1 MVSALDA
8 LILCGGLGTRL
19 RPLIAD
25 RPKGL
30 AEIRGQPFLDLLI
43 ARLLKRGL
51 SRFILCAGYGG
62 AQIAEHYA
70 RRNDAEFR
78 VSLETRPLGTGGA
91 VRHALPQVR
100 SEPFL
105 VLNGDS
111 YCDVDYAELLR
122 FHQNKCAVL
131 SIVVVPPA
139 SPRSD
144 VGTIALAGDLA
155 VTVFSEKQAGGGHR
169 YVNAGIYLMQRAVVD
184 ALPADTAASLERE
197 IFPLAVAR
205 GGCYGFPVTGPLVDI
220 GTPERYL
227 AAQELLRDP

>member
-43 ARLLKRGL
+43 GRLLRRGL
-51 SRFILCAGYGG
+51 RRFLLCAGYGG
-62 AQIAEHYA
+62 AQIAGHYA
-70 RRNDAEFR
+70 RRDDAEFM
-78 VSLETRPLGTGGA
+78 VSLEAKPLGTAGA
-91 VRHALPQVR
+91 IRHALRQVR
-100 SEPFL
+100 SDPFL

-122 FHQNKCAVL
+122 FHERKRAAL
-131 SIVVVPPA
+131 SIVVVPPG
-139 SPRSD
+139 SRQD
-144 VGTIALAGDLA
+144 VGTIALAGDQA
-155 VTVFSEKQAGGGHR
+155 VTAFSEKQAGAHG
-169 YVNAGIYLMQRAVVD
+169 YVNAGIYLMQRAVIEV
-184 ALPADTAASLERE
+184 LPADRAASLERE
-197 IFPLAVAR
+197 VFPQTAAR
-205 GGCYGFPVTGPLVDI
+205 GGCYGFPVAGPLVDI

-227 AAQELLRDP
+227 AAQELLRDA